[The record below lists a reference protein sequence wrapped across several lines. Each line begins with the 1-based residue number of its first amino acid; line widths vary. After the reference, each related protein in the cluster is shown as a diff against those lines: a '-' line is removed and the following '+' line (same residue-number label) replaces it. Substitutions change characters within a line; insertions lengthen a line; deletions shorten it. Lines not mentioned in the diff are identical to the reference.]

1 MEVLQQTKKSS
12 VSVRSIKLAK
22 LNFIQNSNLIDKE
35 SIGLDLGFNASY
47 QKIKSESTSIQF
59 NFGMQL
65 KLIQKNDNDSEINIG
80 VIHAHVIGL
89 FDYENELDEKLFP
102 NLASILYSYLRP
114 IVAQISVMAKLHPI
128 DLPILNLSK
137 IKVDEIKDKE

>member
-1 MEVLQQTKKSS
+1 
-12 VSVRSIKLAK
+12 
-22 LNFIQNSNLIDKE
+22 
-35 SIGLDLGFNASY
+35 
-47 QKIKSESTSIQF
+47 
-59 NFGMQL
+59 MQEDD
-65 KLIQKNDNDSEINIG
+65 DNNKINIG
-80 VIHAHVIGL
+80 AIQAHVIGL

-114 IVAQISVMAKLHPI
+114 IVAQISVMAKLPPI